1 MPRVHPSLVDTVG
14 RVVVVGAGLAGL
26 AAART
31 LTDRGCDV
39 TVLEARQ
46 RVGGRVWSV
55 TLENGEIAE
64 LGAEWIMPGDTE
76 VEAWAER
83 FRLPLAD
90 AGIDYLRREARGPGA
105 SSLEDQDVFLAAAD
119 AAFAALPVDERAGLT
134 VGVLLD
140 AVDALGS
147 GRDAVRMRLQGT
159 NAADLGQVAL
169 RVVGGPEPFATPPAT
184 YRRMVRGNQ
193 SLPDEIA
200 GSLPDVRLGHR
211 VRSVT
216 HGTDGVL
223 IDVEGDVEV
232 RAAAVVVALPARVA
246 AGLRFDPRLPDDIGN
261 ALRELPMGSAAK
273 LAVAVDGSPEPR
285 AVQSAELPFWCWVA
299 NGADGA
305 VRRCLTAFAGSDLGQ
320 RSLGAGTGDPAPW
333 LERLS
338 ALNPDLTPTGAPV
351 LKAWA
356 LDPLAVGAYV
366 AWDNRSWDRMEEF
379 QRTVGRVAFAG
390 EHTAGADH
398 HGTMEGA
405 LRSGVRA
412 ATQVLEIVS

>member
-1 MPRVHPSLVDTVG
+1 MHPSHVDTVG
-14 RVVVVGAGLAGL
+14 KVVVVGAGLAGL

-31 LTDRGCDV
+31 LTDNGCDV
-39 TVLEARQ
+39 TVLEARE

-76 VEAWAER
+76 VEAWADR
-83 FRLPLAD
+83 FHVSMTE
-90 AGIDYLRREARGPGA
+90 AGVDYRRREARGPGA
-105 SSLEDQDVFLAAAD
+105 SSLADQDAFLAAAD
-119 AAFAALPVDERAGLT
+119 AALAALPADESAGLT
-134 VGVLLD
+134 LGRFIDALD
-140 AVDALGS
+140 APGD

-159 NAADLGQVAL
+159 NAIDLGRVAL
-169 RVVGGPEPFATPPAT
+169 RVVGGPDGFAASAAT
-184 YRRMVRGNQ
+184 YRRMTRGNQ
-193 SLPDEIA
+193 ALPDAIA

-211 VRSVT
+211 IRSVA
-216 HGTDGVL
+216 HGAGEVVVQ
-223 IDVEGDVEV
+223 VEGDLDVG
-232 RAAAVVVALPARVA
+232 AAAVVVALPAHVA
-246 AGLRFDPRLPDDIGN
+246 AGMRFEPTLPDDLGN
-261 ALRELPMGSAAK
+261 ALSELPMGSASK

-299 NGADGA
+299 NGGDGA
-305 VRRCLTAFAGSDLGQ
+305 PRRCMTAFAGSELAHV
-320 RSLGAGTGDPAPW
+320 SLGAAAGDPGPW

-338 ALNPDLTPTGAPV
+338 AMNPDLSWSGAPV
-351 LKAWA
+351 MKTWA
-356 LDPLAVGAYV
+356 LDPLAAGAYV

-412 ATQVLEIVS
+412 AMQVLEIVG

>member
-64 LGAEWIMPGDTE
+64 LGAEWIMPGDAE

-83 FRLPLAD
+83 FCLPLAD
-90 AGIDYLRREARGPGA
+90 AGVDYLRREARGPGA
-105 SSLEDQDVFLAAAD
+105 SSLEEQDVFLAAAD
-119 AAFAALPVDERAGLT
+119 AAFAALPDGRTRRLDPRGVPRRGGRARRRPRCGAHAPARDERGRPGARGAARRGWAG
-134 VGVLLD
+134 
-140 AVDALGS
+140 
-147 GRDAVRMRLQGT
+147 AVRHAPRHIPTDGPRQPV
-159 NAADLGQVAL
+159 AADAIG
-169 RVVGGPEPFATPPAT
+169 
-184 YRRMVRGNQ
+184 
-193 SLPDEIA
+193 

-216 HGTDGVL
+216 HGTDGVV

-232 RAAAVVVALPARVA
+232 RAAAAVVALPARVA
-246 AGLRFDPRLPDDIGN
+246 AGLRFEPRLPDDIGD
-261 ALRELPMGSAAK
+261 ALRELPMGSASK
-273 LAVAVDGSPEPR
+273 LAVAMDGSPEPR

-299 NGADGA
+299 NGADGVGA
-305 VRRCLTAFAGSDLGQ
+305 AMPDGVRRVGARAGLARGGRRGLRSVARAVVRAQPRSDF
-320 RSLGAGTGDPAPW
+320 S
-333 LERLS
+333 
-338 ALNPDLTPTGAPV
+338 GAPV

-356 LDPLAVGAYV
+356 LDPLAAGSYV

>member
-1 MPRVHPSLVDTVG
+1 MHPSPVDTVG
-14 RVVVVGAGLAGL
+14 KVVVVGAGLAGL

-31 LTDRGCDV
+31 LTDHGSDV

-55 TLENGEIAE
+55 PLENGELAE
-64 LGAEWIMPGDTE
+64 LGAEWIMPGDAE
-76 VEAWAER
+76 VEAWADR
-83 FRLPLAD
+83 FHVSFAE
-90 AGIDYLRREARGPGA
+90 AGVDYRRRETRGPGA
-105 SSLEDQDVFLAAAD
+105 SSLEDQDAFLAAAD
-119 AAFAALPVDERAGLT
+119 AAFAALPADECAGLT
-134 VGVLLD
+134 LGRFIDALD
-140 AVDALGS
+140 APGD

-159 NAADLGQVAL
+159 NAIDLGQVAL
-169 RVVGGPEPFATPPAT
+169 RVVGGADGFATPSAT
-184 YRRMVRGNQ
+184 YRRLTRGNQ
-193 SLPDEIA
+193 SLPDAIA
-200 GSLPDVRLGHR
+200 SSLPDVRLGHR
-211 VRSVT
+211 IRSVT
-216 HGTDGVL
+216 HGPAEVVVQ
-223 IDVEGDVEV
+223 VEGDLDV

-246 AGLRFDPRLPDDIGN
+246 AGMRFEPRLPDDVGN
-261 ALRELPMGSAAK
+261 ALRELPMGSASK

-299 NGADGA
+299 NGGDG
-305 VRRCLTAFAGSDLGQ
+305 VPRRCMTSFAGSELAQ
-320 RSLGAGTGDPAPW
+320 VSLGAAAGDAGPW

-338 ALNPDLTPTGAPV
+338 AMNPDLTWSGAPV
-351 LKAWA
+351 MKTWA
-356 LDPLAVGAYV
+356 LDPLAAGAYV

-412 ATQVLEIVS
+412 AMQVLEIIG